1 MPSGV
6 NSFLSGKPLIF
17 VAPDPGGVTENRHGK
32 YPLTIFSRLLKSQAL
47 LLSASNASDRLIQT
61 VTRIRVNPKR
71 QTRAELLAEITDLR
85 NRLAEREMVEA
96 KQTRLE
102 CELAERTEEL
112 EERIKELNCLYAIS
126 RLLEQKRLSLDEI
139 VGKTVEII
147 PKTLM
152 FDGRRCARILL
163 DGRTFETKNFFE
175 SPRRQSCPI
184 VVSGDR
190 KGLIEIRYLR
200 EGDYLNKEKQL
211 LAAIAE
217 LLERIIEQKQTEKS
231 LVESEK
237 RFRSL
242 VENSPTG
249 IFIVQDGHII
259 YENPEEQRMSGPL
272 AQLFDR
278 GDVDNIHSED
288 IAKVK
293 QGYEDMVSGKIT
305 NFDLDFRFFQWSDD
319 ESDLDVKWVVC
330 RASRIEYLGKEAILV
345 NKLDVTRVKE
355 LEHLLRVEDK
365 MASLGRVASGIAHE
379 IRNPLSGIN
388 IYVSNLEKI
397 MAKGGS
403 PQKGK
408 EILKQIQT
416 ASNQIEAVIRRVMD
430 FARPSEP
437 RIVMTDLNRV
447 IEETIH
453 LSAVALDRNG
463 IELDK
468 KLSYQLPS
476 CPVDPH
482 LIGQVLLNLITN
494 AVEALKDM
502 AKTRR
507 IIEVTSF
514 LAGEYVNI
522 KISDSGPGVPL
533 QLRKKIFDPFYSTK
547 DGSTGIGLSIS
558 HRIVADHGG
567 FLSVASGKW
576 GGSEFKIE
584 IPLQKGGKW
593 VC

>member
-1 MPSGV
+1 MKDRYETDPQHQEEIKKVSNVPGKRKSLQEGRARPKQEPS
-6 NSFLSGKPLIF
+6 
-17 VAPDPGGVTENRHGK
+17 
-32 YPLTIFSRLLKSQAL
+32 
-47 LLSASNASDRLIQT
+47 IQT
-61 VTRIRVNPKR
+61 YALER
-71 QTRAELLAEITDLR
+71 Q
-85 NRLAEREMVEA
+85 
-96 KQTRLE
+96 
-102 CELAERTEEL
+102 
-112 EERIKELNCLYAIS
+112 IKELNCLYAIS
-126 RLLEQKRLSLDEI
+126 RILQEKGISLDEMLRKA
-139 VGKTVEII
+139 VAII
-147 PKTLM
+147 PESM
-152 FDGRRCARILL
+152 GNARGICARIIL

-175 SPRRQSCPI
+175 SPSTQSYPI
-184 VVSGDR
+184 FVCGDH

-200 EGDYLNKEKQL
+200 EEDYLNKEKQL

-217 LLERIIEQKQTEKS
+217 LLERIIEQKQTEQS

-249 IFIVQDGHII
+249 IFIVQDGRVV
-259 YENPEEQRMSGPL
+259 YENPEEKLHSGPL
-272 AQLFDR
+272 AQLFGW
-278 GDVDNIHSED
+278 GDVENIHSED
-288 IAKVK
+288 IDKVRK
-293 QGYEDMVSGKIT
+293 GYDDLVSGKT
-305 NFDLDFRFFQWSDD
+305 ANLDMDFRYFQWSDD
-319 ESDLDVKWVVC
+319 ESDIDVKWIVC
-330 RASRIEYLGKEAILV
+330 RASMIEYLGEKAILV
-345 NKLDVTRVKE
+345 NKLDVTRIKE

-397 MAKGGS
+397 LAKGES
-403 PQKGK
+403 LEKGK

-416 ASNQIEAVIRRVMD
+416 ASNKIEAVIRRVMD